1 MKLRKKMMK
10 LKEKRR
16 AELEKKKGNFNL
28 ETS

>member
-16 AELEKKKGNFNL
+16 AELEKKNGNFNL